1 MNNKRPFVI
10 GLTGSIGMGKTT
22 TANMFAEAGVPV
34 WNADD
39 AVHRLYDVGGAAVP
53 PLGEVHQQAVV
64 DGKID
69 RGALKKWIADVPTAL
84 RKIEMVVHPL
94 VAADRAEFLSGTSA
108 PIVVLD
114 VPLLFETGNV
124 ADYDVIVVVSVP
136 EEVQRERVLARSGM
150 TEAQFKTILDRQM
163 PDAEKQSRADVVI
176 KTLTLDGARSAVQD
190 LLQQVRKKLGN
201 A

>member
-1 MNNKRPFVI
+1 MNNGRPFVI

-22 TANMFAEAGVPV
+22 TANMFADEGVPV
-34 WNADD
+34 WNADE
-39 AVHRLYDVGGAAVP
+39 AVHRLYDVGGAAVV
-53 PLGEVHQQAVV
+53 PLREIYPQAVV

-69 RGALKKWIADVPTAL
+69 RAALKKWIADNPTAL
-84 RKIEMVVHPL
+84 RQIELAVHPL
-94 VAADRAEFLSGTSA
+94 VAADRADFLSETSA

-124 ADYDVIVVVSVP
+124 ADYEAIVVVSVP

-176 KTLTLDGARSAVQD
+176 KTLTLDDARSAVQN
-190 LLQQVRKKLGN
+190 LLQQVRKKLDN